1 MSVRLNPSPLNKV
14 LNATV
19 NSAISLANTALSEG
33 SWLHRRRSVMGI
45 VQRLG
50 GGRGCYKFVPV
61 LGGDGTKIAP
71 PGDLCDQPPSEM
83 S

>member
-33 SWLHRRRSVMGI
+33 SCVHRRRSVM
-45 VQRLG
+45 
-50 GGRGCYKFVPV
+50 
-61 LGGDGTKIAP
+61 
-71 PGDLCDQPPSEM
+71 
-83 S
+83 